1 VAAVRA
7 GEPLDVRVRDGT
19 FGVHVGG
26 PAPKPR
32 RLKRR
37 VPEAQAPLF
46 TMPEERA

>member
-1 VAAVRA
+1 VK
-7 GEPLDVRVRDGT
+7 DGT
-19 FGVHVGG
+19 FGVRYGDAPP
-26 PAPKPR
+26 PAPR